1 MTKSGARDVVPK
13 PLLGPCSG
21 GGYPGRRRGAS
32 ATREA
37 ILESA
42 RRRFADEG
50 YERAG
55 VRAIAADAGV
65 TAALVNRYFG
75 SKEALFAEVIGL
87 NLCLGEL
94 IGEDRA
100 VLAERLARKM
110 VYGWEGCEDDNTD
123 LTPLQL
129 LLRSATEERAAELLR
144 ENLDGRAS
152 RILADIIGGPDAL
165 ARAALVLSQMI
176 GFGTMNKMIKTE
188 ALAGADRERLYLLL
202 KANLDA
208 CIG

>member
-1 MTKSGARDVVPK
+1 MTKLGASDAAAD
-13 PLLGPCSG
+13 PCAK
-21 GGYPGRRRGAS
+21 RRRGAS

-75 SKEALFAEVIGL
+75 SKEGLFAEVIGL

-94 IGEDRA
+94 IGEDRS

-110 VYGWEGCEDDNTD
+110 VYGWEGCEDDDNTD

-188 ALAGADRERLYLLL
+188 ALAGADRERLYQLL
-202 KANLDA
+202 KANLTA